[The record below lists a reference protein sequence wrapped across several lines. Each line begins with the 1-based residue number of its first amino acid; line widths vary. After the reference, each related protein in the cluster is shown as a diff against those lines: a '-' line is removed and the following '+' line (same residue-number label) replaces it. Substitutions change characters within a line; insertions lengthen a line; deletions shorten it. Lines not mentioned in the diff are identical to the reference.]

1 MITGRRHVEPKRRF
15 DRSSPTSGCSERTC
29 HFDQRILEGQFVT
42 TPDYIIKKQIKIV
55 MSEYNIVIFAG
66 K

>member
-1 MITGRRHVEPKRRF
+1 MWSRRDVSTGCRRHRAA
-15 DRSSPTSGCSERTC
+15 SERTC

-42 TPDYIIKKQIKIV
+42 TPDYIIKKQIKII

-66 K
+66 KQVC